1 MNPEIAETA
10 GISEISISFAE
21 DFPFS
26 FVIKIID
33 FDSFLDG
40 VRGIDGVTE
49 LSTKISFSSTFDFLE
64 HKSIVL
70 H

>member
-40 VRGIDGVTE
+40 VRGIDGVAE
-49 LSTKISFSSTFDFLE
+49 LSTKISF
-64 HKSIVL
+64 
-70 H
+70 